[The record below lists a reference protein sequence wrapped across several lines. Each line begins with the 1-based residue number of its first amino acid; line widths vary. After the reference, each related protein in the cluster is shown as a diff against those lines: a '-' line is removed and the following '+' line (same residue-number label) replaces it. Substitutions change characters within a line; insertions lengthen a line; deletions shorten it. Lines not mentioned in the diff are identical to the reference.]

1 MKTILVTGAHG
12 QLGNAIRKI
21 SDEKSGLG
29 FIFTDSDVLDLTNE
43 TAITSFFANNDFQYV
58 INCAAYTAV
67 DKAEGEIGLCTKI
80 NCDAVGMLSKAC
92 AGKGVKLIHISTDY
106 VFDGKNYKPYTED
119 DATLPQS
126 VYGQTKLDGENQA
139 LQNNR
144 DTVIIRTSWLYSEFG
159 NNFVKTM
166 IRLGKEREWL
176 NVVSDQIGTP
186 TYASDLADAILA
198 IVLSADFIPGV
209 YHFSNEGVCSW
220 YDFTKV
226 IHRMTHIDCDVHPI
240 ASTDYPTPAKRPY
253 YSVLNKKKIKDTY
266 SLQIPYWEESL
277 AKCIEIIENNNI

>member
-1 MKTILVTGAHG
+1 MKKILVTGAHG
-12 QLGNAIRKI
+12 QLGSAIRKI
-21 SDEKSGLG
+21 SDEKSGLD

-43 TAITSFFANNDFQYV
+43 TAIASFFANNDFQYV

-67 DKAEGEIGLCTKI
+67 DKVEGEIRLCTKI
-80 NCDAVGMLSKAC
+80 NRDAVGLLSKAC

-126 VYGQTKLDGENQA
+126 VYGQTKLDGENLA

-186 TYASDLADAILA
+186 TYASDLAEAILA
-198 IVLSADFIPGV
+198 IVLSVDFTPGV
-209 YHFSNEGVCSW
+209 YHFSNEGACSW

-226 IHRMTHIDCDVHPI
+226 IHRMTNIHCDVHPI
-240 ASTDYPTPAKRPY
+240 DSTDYPTPAKRPY
-253 YSVLNKKKIKDTY
+253 YSVLNKKKIKETY
-266 SLQIPYWEESL
+266 GLHIPYWEDSL
-277 AKCIEIIENNNI
+277 AKCIEIIENKNI

>member
-1 MKTILVTGAHG
+1 MKKILVTGAHG
-12 QLGNAIRKI
+12 QLGSAIRKI
-21 SDEKSGLG
+21 SDEKSGLD

-43 TAITSFFANNDFQYV
+43 TAIASFFANNDFQYV

-67 DKAEGEIGLCTKI
+67 DKAEGEIRLCTKI
-80 NCDAVGMLSKAC
+80 NRDAVGLLSKAC

-126 VYGQTKLDGENQA
+126 VYGQTKLDGENLA

-186 TYASDLADAILA
+186 TYASDLAEAILA
-198 IVLSADFIPGV
+198 IVLSVDFTPGV
-209 YHFSNEGVCSW
+209 YHFSNEGACSW

-226 IHRMTHIDCDVHPI
+226 IHRMTNIHCDVHPI
-240 ASTDYPTPAKRPY
+240 DSTDYPTPAKRPY
-253 YSVLNKKKIKDTY
+253 YSVLNKKKIKETY
-266 SLQIPYWEESL
+266 GLHIPYWEDSL
-277 AKCIEIIENNNI
+277 TKCIEIIENKNI